1 MEDVGLKLKRA
12 REKLNL
18 RFREV
23 EEASQQIAAKW
34 NNDEFLVALS
44 RLSDIEN
51 RGTVPSIFRIYSLC
65 TIYRLNFIEVLRWY
79 GVDLSQSVVDA
90 LITPLPKT
98 HPIDFPHEIAD
109 PQVDAS
115 LTGSALSGPLAFD
128 PSFDLRRTTYL
139 SRMIEKWG
147 TLPLQILNGQDF
159 KTKRYAFIGSED
171 WFMYPILRPGSL
183 LLIDDTIRKP
193 ASNSWTSEFERP
205 IYFFEHRNGYA
216 CSWCTLSDK
225 QLFLVPH
232 PASLCET
239 QIYNYPQDIVVL
251 GKVTGVAMQL
261 DESANPRT
269 RS

>member
-1 MEDVGLKLKRA
+1 MEDAGLKLKRV

-65 TIYRLNFIEVLRWY
+65 TIYRLNFVEVLAWY
-79 GVDLSQSVVDA
+79 GVDLSQSAADS
-90 LITPLPKT
+90 LITPNPKT
-98 HPIDFPHEIAD
+98 HPVDLLNEITHS
-109 PQVDAS
+109 VE
-115 LTGSALSGPLAFD
+115 GPIAFD
-128 PSFDLRRTTYL
+128 PGMDLQRTTYL
-139 SRMIEKWG
+139 SRMIAKWG
-147 TLPLQILNGQDF
+147 PLPVQMFHGLDLKNQH
-159 KTKRYAFIGSED
+159 YAFIGSDD
-171 WFMYPILRPGSL
+171 WFMYPLLRPGSL
-183 LLIDDTIRKP
+183 VAIDETQRKP
-193 ASNSWTSEFERP
+193 INSGWTSEFERP
-205 IYFFEHRNGYA
+205 IYFFEHRDGYA
-216 CSWCTLSDK
+216 CSWCSVTDK

-239 QIYNYPQDIVVL
+239 RIYNHPQDITVI
-251 GKVTGVAMQL
+251 GQVTGVAMQL
-261 DESANPRT
+261 VEQAGPRT